1 MGLQIETGT
10 LGFLGFFFLI
20 LIWIASVPDL
30 GLSQG
35 CWDIFFRHNL
45 SGWAKAGWYVA
56 RSSSLPVRSGPLV
69 YSHRQAQSREPEEA
83 RWASQVEGSSPG
95 PAQELETLAKLKES
109 GHITEEEFQA
119 QKTKLL
125 GP

>member
-20 LIWIASVPDL
+20 LIWIALFLIWAFSI
-30 GLSQG
+30 
-35 CWDIFFRHNL
+35 WDIFFRHNL
-45 SGWAKAGWYVA
+45 SGWAKAGWFALVIILPFVGTLIYLIA
-56 RSSSLPVRSGPLV
+56 RPK
-69 YSHRQAQSREPEEA
+69 REPEEA

-119 QKTKLL
+119 QKAKLL